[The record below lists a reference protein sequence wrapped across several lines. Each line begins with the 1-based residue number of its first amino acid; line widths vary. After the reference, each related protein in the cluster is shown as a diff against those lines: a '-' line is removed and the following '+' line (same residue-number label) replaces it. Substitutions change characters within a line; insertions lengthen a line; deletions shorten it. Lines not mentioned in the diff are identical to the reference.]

1 MLFRTT
7 AAAMFAVSLI
17 LAPALDAQIRSATI
31 TGTVKDAAGAVI
43 PDAVVAVTQ
52 QETGI
57 VTSIKT
63 TAAGVFTAPYLAAGT
78 YSVSVARP
86 GFATYKETG
95 IPLAVNQTVRIDVE
109 LKIGAVEQSVEVS
122 AQVAQ
127 IQTDSS
133 TVQEAIQSQAIN
145 GLPNPTDNPLYYAS
159 LQAGVVPRVAISDTT
174 SLNSF
179 GVGAQARKQ
188 GSTIGVNGGRAFT
201 NDIQL
206 DGLPVMGGGYNEAA
220 VMPNTEG
227 LQEVRVISND
237 FSAQYGHGQAVIS
250 MNTKSGTNSYHGQGD
265 YTLRNEALNAN
276 NMYNNANGI
285 PRQAFKVNEFGG
297 AVGGRII
304 RDKLFFFSSYHY
316 LLHNRATTSLLTVP
330 TPAEA
335 VGDFSHTFI
344 RDANGS
350 PVPAQIFDPY
360 NVTPLGPDLFQR
372 TPIPNAII
380 PNPNPYA
387 LKMYSFYPAPNRTP
401 DDVFNTNNFQSTT
414 VTAVRRQSSNN
425 RIDYKRGA
433 HSFYGSG
440 GLFYGTI
447 TSPRPF
453 GKAPLNDAPSLT
465 KDKNPYGQIGDT
477 ILLNSTTVVDVRFGY
492 NRIWTQA
499 FSGNHSGFDSSL
511 YDAFGVPQNI
521 RPLFAMSGAAPVIQP
536 NSFGGG
542 SGGGSNWT
550 AVTGGTFGSH
560 LEEQSN
566 YNLTGS
572 ITKTRGRWTHKAG
585 AEGRDLQSNYTDLEE
600 ATAQIASSFFHSGGN
615 FNFQYTTAN
624 GGVAPQNSNNNQ
636 KGVNGAALLLGAP
649 TWWIRPGANVEPAF
663 SQKYFAIYSQN
674 DWRATS
680 KLTIN
685 LGLRWELQ
693 PGPTERYNRM
703 SAVDLTA
710 KNAFGTLGAVVFPGA
725 GGYSRNLWD
734 TVYNNWGPRFGVAYQ
749 VAENTVIRG
758 GYGITYLPSNS
769 GYFASPV
776 DYGTSSFSSGT
787 MQQPYG
793 LNPSGVPAFHFFDS
807 QPLNIA
813 VGADPMAPSIYGVS
827 EDKFDRHF
835 KNGMAQQWNIFVE
848 RTFARNWFL
857 SVGYSASHS
866 TNLMNRAY
874 NINSLQIID
883 PSVLASWRTQ
893 YIASNGTTNP
903 QTLQVTNP
911 YQPASGNLLG
921 FTGELGGRTL
931 TQQYLYYKYP
941 LLGPLQMTFS
951 KAWADYNALMVHF
964 MHNFSHGLLVDLNYA
979 WSKEI
984 DNTDNMEDNQGYNS
998 GGTAAAPDFTN
1009 FANNR
1014 RIGFSDIPH
1023 RVAATF
1029 LYDTPFGR
1037 GKALEIHNR
1046 ALRAVVGDWQTGGA
1060 VIWQEGFPF
1069 SLNGANSGAAL
1080 GRPDQVQGVP
1090 LEVPKELQ
1098 HWYDGNT
1105 KVTLPDGRVIQPAKN
1120 TYLKYYE
1127 GAWSGRVLPVSNGSY
1142 VPDVFWYGTAAQTFD
1157 QMRGPGRF
1165 NIDLSLRR
1173 TFKIRERMNLE
1184 FAANAT
1190 NLVNNTQLAANYS
1203 GALGSTN
1210 TAVNAASGLKAGM
1223 GANGNTFGVLTL
1235 VSTASVFD
1243 PRQVVMNLR
1252 LRF

>member
-1 MLFRTT
+1 MSVPKTGITVFLLGLI
-7 AAAMFAVSLI
+7 VSSI
-17 LAPALDAQIRSATI
+17 SYAQIRSATI
-31 TGTVKDAAGAVI
+31 TGTVRDASEAVI
-43 PDAVVAVTQ
+43 PDAAVVVTE
-52 QETGI
+52 QETGTTTA
-57 VTSIKT
+57 VKT
-63 TAAGVFTAPYLAAGT
+63 TAAGIYTAPYLAAGT
-78 YSVSVARP
+78 YTVAVNAQ
-86 GFATYKETG
+86 GFVPYRQTG
-95 IPLAVNQTVRIDVE
+95 IALAVNQTVRIDVD
-109 LKIGAVEQSVEVS
+109 LKVGATEQTVEVS
-122 AQVAQ
+122 AQAAQ

-133 TVQEAIQSQAIN
+133 TVQEAVESQTIN
-145 GLPNPTDNPLYYAS
+145 VLPNPTDNPLYYAS
-159 LQAGVVPRVAISDTT
+159 LQNGVVPRTAMGDTT

-179 GVGAQARKQ
+179 GVGSQARKQ

-227 LQEVRVISND
+227 LQEVRVISNN
-237 FSAQYGHGQAVIS
+237 FSAEYGHGQAVIS
-250 MNTKSGTNSYHGQGD
+250 MSTKSGSNQYHGQAD

-276 NMYNNANGI
+276 NTANNANNI
-285 PRQAFKVNEFGG
+285 ARQAFKVNEFGG
-297 AVGGRII
+297 AVGGPI
-304 RDKLFFFSSYHY
+304 RKDKLFFFSSYHY
-316 LLHNRATTSLLTVP
+316 LMHNRGTTSLMSVP

-335 VGDFSHTFI
+335 QGDFSHTFI
-344 RDANGS
+344 RDANGN
-350 PVPAQIFDPY
+350 PTPALIFDPF
-360 NVTPLGPDLFQR
+360 NATQLGPDLYQR
-372 TPIPNAII
+372 TAIPNAII

-401 DDVFNTNNFQSTT
+401 DDVFNTNNFQATT
-414 VTAVRRQSSNN
+414 VTAVRRHSLNN
-425 RIDYKRGA
+425 RIDYKRGS

-465 KDKNPYGQIGDT
+465 KDKNPYGQVGDT
-477 ILLNSTTVVDVRFGY
+477 VILNPTTVLDVRFGY
-492 NRIWTQA
+492 NRIWTEA
-499 FSGNHSGFDSSL
+499 FSGNHSGFDASL
-511 YDAFGVPQNI
+511 YDSFGVPQNI
-521 RPLFAMSGAAPVIQP
+521 RPLFAMYGAAPIIQP
-536 NSFGGG
+536 NSFSGG
-542 SGGGSNWT
+542 SGGGSNWS

-572 ITKTRGRWTHKAG
+572 ITKTRGKWTHKAG

-600 ATAQIASSFFHSGGN
+600 ATAQIASSYFHSGGN
-615 FNFQYTTAN
+615 FSFQYTTAN
-624 GGVAPQNSNNNQ
+624 GGVAAQNVNNNQ
-636 KGVNGAALLLGAP
+636 KGINGAALLLGAP

-663 SQKYFAIYSQN
+663 SQKYFAVYSQN

-680 KLTIN
+680 KLTLN
-685 LGLRWELQ
+685 LGLRWEVQ
-693 PGPTERYNRM
+693 PGPTERHNRM
-703 SAVDLTA
+703 SSVDLTA
-710 KNAFGTLGAVVFPGA
+710 NNAFGTLGAVVFPGV
-725 GGYSRNLWD
+725 GGYSRNLWN
-734 TVYNNWGPRFGVAYQ
+734 TVYNNWGPRVGLAYQ
-749 VAENTVIRG
+749 LAENMVIRG
-758 GYGITYLPSNS
+758 GYGVTYLPSNS

-787 MQQPYG
+787 METPYG
-793 LNPSGVPAFHFFDS
+793 STPSGTPAFHFYDS

-813 VGADPMAPSIYGVS
+813 VGANPAAPSIYGVS

-835 KNGMAQQWNIFVE
+835 KNGMAQQWNVFVE
-848 RTFARNWFL
+848 RTFARSWFL

-874 NINSLQIID
+874 NVNSLQLID
-883 PSVLASWRTQ
+883 PSVLASWRAQ

-903 QTLQVTNP
+903 QTLQITNP
-911 YQPASGNLLG
+911 YQPASGSLLG
-921 FTGELGGRTL
+921 FTGELGGQTL
-931 TQQYLYYKYP
+931 TQQYKYYKYP
-941 LLGPLQMTFS
+941 LLGPLQMTLS
-951 KAWADYNALMVHF
+951 QAWAGYNALEIRF
-964 MHNFSHGLLVDLNYA
+964 MHRFSHGVLMDLNYT

-1009 FANNR
+1009 FNNNR

-1023 RVAATF
+1023 RIAATF
-1029 LYDTPFGR
+1029 LYDTPFGS

-1046 ALRAVVGDWQTGGA
+1046 LLRAVVGEWQTGGA

-1069 SLNGANSGAAL
+1069 SVNGANSGAAL
-1080 GRPDQVQGVP
+1080 GRPDRVLGTP
-1090 LEVPKELQ
+1090 LEVPKALQ
-1098 HWYDGNT
+1098 HWYDGKT
-1105 KVTLPDGRVIQPAKN
+1105 SVTLPDGRVITPSKN

-1127 GAWSGRVLPVSNGSY
+1127 GAWSGPVLQVANGSY
-1142 VPDVFWYGTAAQTFD
+1142 VPDVFWWGTAAQTFD

-1165 NIDLSLRR
+1165 NIDMSLRR

-1190 NLVNNTQLAANYS
+1190 NLLNHTELSGNYS

-1210 TAVNAASGLKAGM
+1210 TALSAASGLKPGM
-1223 GANGNTFGVLTL
+1223 GANGNTFGTL
-1235 VSTASVFD
+1235 SLSAFD
-1243 PRQVVMNLR
+1243 PRQVIMNLR